1 MHSGSRTLILALG
14 NILREDDGISAAI
27 LQHLE
32 THLVGRDNVDLLDGG
47 TPGLDCALL
56 WDGYDQ
62 LIVIDA
68 AELGLAPGEWR
79 TFSPGDLDLDDVGL
93 LSIGAVHAAGLKEAL
108 ALGQALGNLPGL
120 VTIFGIQPDVTG
132 YGKTLSGSLIAA
144 IPEVCQEVFAML
156 PPEILI
162 EL

>member
-1 MHSGSRTLILALG
+1 MHSGPRTLILALG

-27 LQHLE
+27 LHNLE
-32 THLVGRDNVDLLDGG
+32 TCLADRDNVDLLDGG

-68 AELGLAPGEWR
+68 AEMGLHPVSGAR
-79 TFSPGDLDLDDVGL
+79 FTGDLDLDDVGL
-93 LSIGAVHAAGLKEAL
+93 LSIGAVHAAGFKEAL
-108 ALGQALGNLPGL
+108 ALGQALGNLPGR

-132 YGKTLSGSLIAA
+132 YGRTLSGSLIAA
-144 IPEVCQEVFAML
+144 IPEVCREVFAML
-156 PPEILI
+156 PPGII
-162 EL
+162 